1 MDRKTIGAFLSALR
15 KANGMT
21 QQEVADKLNVSNKTV
36 SKWERDE
43 GCPEIMML
51 PAIAELYSV
60 TVDEILRGER
70 ISKEYEEQ
78 KSTKSGE
85 RIKYLIERATV
96 KFTDCA
102 IASVVLGTAA
112 LLLAYTMGNIINYD
126 YIWIGYV
133 LVLLLLA
140 SSVTVALIA
149 FNNFISGLKATGD
162 ELKQEYE
169 QAMKKAIKYITAIIF
184 LSFVTLAGMLFSIRY
199 DDFLLL
205 ILPVAAVAGAF
216 FSLYI
221 RSLIYKRY
229 GIEDD
234 SLTAAQRQYRKRKI
248 KTTAIILAVII
259 VASVLLPFICGW
271 VETSSHAIFSFP
283 DGVGYQYETDKEA
296 EREYYKLK
304 DFVTGKRE
312 MYTVISGDDC
322 YLNEDGKY
330 VITVEQLGYIYEE
343 REGSYTN
350 SGNNLVS
357 EETLFFDTLEAV
369 EKFKDE
375 SVIEDTYI
383 AGQRNILFDDETLTV
398 SYQTE
403 NDNFLNGV
411 LDIMPAFIIT
421 GGGISFAVL
430 LISVIIYFVNKKKIA
445 YAVLP

>member
-1 MDRKTIGAFLSALR
+1 MEKKTIGAFLSALR

-70 ISKEYEEQ
+70 IVKEYEQQ
-78 KSTKSGE
+78 KTAKSEE

-96 KFTDCA
+96 KFTDCS
-102 IASVVLGTAA
+102 IASVVLGAAA
-112 LLLAYTMGNIINYD
+112 LLLVYTIGEIINYN
-126 YIWIGYV
+126 YLWIGYV
-133 LVLLLLA
+133 IALLLMA
-140 SSVTVALIA
+140 CSVTVILIA
-149 FNNFISGLKATGD
+149 FNNFISGLKVTGD
-162 ELKQEYE
+162 ETENE
-169 QAMKKAIKYITAIIF
+169 FEEAMKKAIKYITAVSF
-184 LSFVTLAGMLFSIRY
+184 LSFVTLAGFVACIIFDGPDFMLVVFS
-199 DDFLLL
+199 F
-205 ILPVAAVAGAF
+205 AVMAGAF

-221 RSLIYKRY
+221 RSLIYKKY
-229 GIEDD
+229 NIEDD
-234 SLTAAQRQYRKRKI
+234 SLTKAQRQYRNRKI
-248 KTTAIILAVII
+248 KSTAVILAVII

-271 VETSSHAIFSFP
+271 FEISSHAIFSFP

-304 DFVTGKRE
+304 GFVTGERE

-322 YLNEDGKY
+322 YLNENGKY
-330 VITVEQLGYIYEE
+330 VITVEQLGYSYKEK
-343 REGSYTN
+343 EGSYTN
-350 SGNNLVS
+350 TGNNLVS
-357 EETLFFDTLEAV
+357 QEDIYFDSLEAA
-369 EKFKDE
+369 EEFKKE
-375 SVIEDTYI
+375 NVIEDTYI
-383 AGQRNILFDDETLTV
+383 AEQRNITFDDETFTV

-403 NDNFLNGV
+403 NDTFLNGV

-430 LISVIIYFVNKKKIA
+430 IISVIIYYVNKKKIA
-445 YAVLP
+445 